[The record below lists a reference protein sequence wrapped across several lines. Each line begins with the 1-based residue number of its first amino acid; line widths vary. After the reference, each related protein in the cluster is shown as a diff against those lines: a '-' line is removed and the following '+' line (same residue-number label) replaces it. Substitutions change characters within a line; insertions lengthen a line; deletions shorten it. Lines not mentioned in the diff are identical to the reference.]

1 MEIFIALAYL
11 AGMIVVLIG
20 VARRTIEFVRQVPP
34 ARPAARG
41 TAVLCARFV
50 RVVVGL
56 VLVAGFAK
64 IAVAACLGR
73 AGVGPGLAFAWEA
86 AAVAGVAAACVAPLV
101 VRRLADDAWATSSFV
116 LPVAGIALLLPIS
129 LHGVVFWLRH
139 ETISSFDGWCGLSI
153 VGATVATLV
162 FSALFAAR
170 ALSLARTGR
179 SAVSVGE
186 IFWLTTV
193 ASAFPFFILGMAVT
207 AATGLFVVPVICLVD
222 HLALREHAATAITLP
237 RAIVSPCRA

>member
-1 MEIFIALAYL
+1 MELIIALAYL
-11 AGMIVVLIG
+11 AGMIVVLVG
-20 VARRTIEFVRQVPP
+20 VARRTVEHVRQVPP
-34 ARPAARG
+34 ASPAARG

-64 IAVAACLGR
+64 IVVAACAGHP
-73 AGVGPGLAFAWEA
+73 GVGPGLAFAWEA
-86 AAVAGVAAACVAPLV
+86 AAVAGVAAACIAPLV

-129 LHGVVFWLRH
+129 LHGIAFWLRH
-139 ETISSFDGWCGLSI
+139 ETLSSFDDWCGLGVVAAS
-153 VGATVATLV
+153 VATLV
-162 FSALFAAR
+162 FAALFAAR

-179 SAVSVGE
+179 SGVSIGE
-186 IFWLTTV
+186 IFWLTTI

-207 AATGLFVVPVICLVD
+207 AATGMFVVPVIWLVD
-222 HLALREHAATAITLP
+222 RLALREHAATSFALP
-237 RAIVSPCRA
+237 RAIVSACRG